1 MRARV
6 ASIALLAL
14 LTAAAPGCGE
24 SGAKRSVDART
35 EALRFFSVDAPVVAV
50 LHPDPF
56 AKVVALNAAATHVPA
71 WTDLRDRV
79 LGPLGAAGV
88 TPVQLG
94 QLLRGGE
101 DVDGT
106 EASTLALGAAT
117 PADLRAGRQLLVLAT
132 EDSELLAKLLRD
144 QARTGKL
151 KPGGQLDEA
160 KLYAGSGAAYAVR
173 DGVLVAA
180 PDLAAVRM
188 AIERR
193 DGDTDRQL
201 DEDVVDSLFGEL
213 ATQGPLLVYADLDQ
227 VRKADAGLRRLAR
240 QAPWTAKLGPTAAS
254 ADARGGAVRIEDF
267 SKTGDSEFSSG
278 ELPIGT
284 EPSRFEITSSNAV
297 SLIPE
302 PGPVQGL
309 LAGLTPLR
317 GVATASSDEVHLEV
331 RAGG

>member
-6 ASIALLAL
+6 ASIVLLAL
-14 LTAAAPGCGE
+14 LIAAAAGCGE
-24 SGAKRSVDART
+24 SGPKRSVDART

-50 LHPDPF
+50 LHPEPF
-56 AKVVALNAAATHVPA
+56 AQVLALNAAATHVPA
-71 WTDLRDRV
+71 WIDLREGV
-79 LGPLGAAGV
+79 VGPLGAAGISP
-88 TPVQLG
+88 TQLG
-94 QLLRGGE
+94 QLLRAGE
-101 DVDGT
+101 DVEGI

-117 PADLRAGRQLLVLAT
+117 PADLRAGRELLVLAT
-132 EDSELLAKLLRD
+132 DDSELLAKLLQA
-144 QARTGKL
+144 QARAGRL
-151 KPGGQLDEA
+151 KPAGQLEKA
-160 KLYAGSGAAYAVR
+160 KLYEGHGSAYAVR

-180 PDLAAVRM
+180 PDLATVRA

-201 DEDVVDSLFGEL
+201 DEDVVDSLFDQL

-227 VRKADAGLRRLAR
+227 VRKADPGLRRLAR

-254 ADARGGAVRIEDF
+254 AEAQGGAVRIEDF
-267 SKTGDSEFSSG
+267 SKTSDSGFSSG

-302 PGPVQGL
+302 PGPVRGL
-309 LAGLTPLR
+309 LAGLTPVR

-331 RAGG
+331 TAGG